1 MTMINLKIDHFL
13 IKLNL
18 FFLWFVFSLTSF
30 LVIVYVLIKPLG
42 LNLDTNA
49 FIYNQ
54 KLKPHYRLYAQFTSI
69 PDTKSLI
76 QTKIKSKD
84 ARVLILERY
93 LTKYNSPMQQ
103 EAPKL
108 AHKFVEVADKYRLPW
123 TLLPAIG
130 QCESNLGKYVPNNC
144 YNAWGY
150 GIHSRGT
157 LCFSSWEEGIER
169 VARGLSQD
177 YIQEGLIQPE
187 KIMAKYTP
195 LSDGSWARCVKQFS
209 QELEEGVE

>member
-1 MTMINLKIDHFL
+1 MPSFKINHFL

-18 FFLWFVFSLTSF
+18 FFLWLVFSLSSF
-30 LVIVYVLIKPLG
+30 LIIAFLLIKP
-42 LNLDTNA
+42 
-49 FIYNQ
+49 FISSQQAVVSIYQQ
-54 KLKPHYRLYAQFTSI
+54 KSKPHYRLYAQFTSV
-69 PDTKSLI
+69 PSTKSLI
-76 QTKIKSKD
+76 RIQIKSKD

-93 LTKYNSPMQQ
+93 LSKYNSPMSAQ
-103 EAPKL
+103 APKL
-108 AHKFVEVADKYRLPW
+108 ANKFVEAADKYHLPW

-130 QCESNLGKYVPNNC
+130 QCESNLGKYVPDNC

-195 LSDGSWARCVKQFS
+195 LSNGSWARCVKQFS
-209 QELEEGVE
+209 QELENGVE